1 MQADSAN
8 DPTIQEMMAQNSA
21 DDLSISSNE
30 SDDDKRPR
38 FSFAPLNDY
47 CKDSQWILVS
57 TEWKFKC
64 T

>member
-47 CKDSQWILVS
+47 CKDSQWILVV
-57 TEWKFKC
+57 
-64 T
+64 